1 MITRLLFPFLLGLL
15 PIAMQAMS
23 KAQADSLVTQAEV
36 AYAAGDHA
44 RALQLFDSVNTTWS
58 SAGLLH
64 NMGNCHYK
72 LGNLPQAI
80 IHYER
85 ALRLAPGAEDVKAN
99 LDHARQQVVDRVHEL
114 PGFNLG
120 SDWGR
125 LRSGPDPDAWARRSL
140 WGGLAFFVLLALA
153 LWVPKRSSRMVLMGL
168 TGAFLLFTITAT
180 ALAALR
186 SSELRDDTQAVI
198 LLSKVDVRGEP
209 RDGATVLFVLHK
221 GTKVTVLQERN
232 DWFEVKLPNGNVGWM
247 PPASLERI

>member
-1 MITRLLFPFLLGLL
+1 
-15 PIAMQAMS
+15 MQAMT
-23 KAQADSLVTQAEV
+23 KAQADSLVAQAEV

-44 RALQLFDSVNTTWS
+44 QALQLFDSVNSTWS
-58 SAGLLH
+58 STGLLH

-99 LDHARQQVVDRVHEL
+99 LDYARQQVVDRVHEL

-120 SDWGR
+120 EGWGR
-125 LRSGPDPDAWARRSL
+125 LRSGPGPDSWAWRSL
-140 WGGLAFFVLLALA
+140 WGGLAFFFLLALA
-153 LWVPKRSSRMVLMGL
+153 LWVRERSSRKVLMGL
-168 TGAFLLFTITAT
+168 AGALLLFTVTAT

-186 SSELRDDTQAVI
+186 SAELNDDSQAII
-198 LLSKVDVRGEP
+198 LKSKVDVRGEP
-209 RDGATVLFVLHK
+209 LDGATVLFVLHK

-232 DWFEVKLPNGNVGWM
+232 AWYEVKLPNGNVGWM